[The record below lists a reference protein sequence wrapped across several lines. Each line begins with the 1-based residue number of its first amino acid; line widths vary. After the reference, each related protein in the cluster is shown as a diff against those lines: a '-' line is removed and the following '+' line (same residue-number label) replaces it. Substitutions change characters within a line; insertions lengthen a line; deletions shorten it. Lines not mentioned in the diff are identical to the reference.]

1 MKENIVK
8 YKCIK
13 KYVPRVFLGNE
24 VVSLTPDKIYKSVDG
39 IIIDN
44 RGKRKFADYLE
55 KYGYIERLD
64 KTVEGKYYYIVLDS
78 DTNRYAVES
87 CEWSGSVD
95 DKNRLSNGNLFRSL
109 SRAAEH
115 ADCLNRSCDANA
127 VINED
132 GL

>member
-1 MKENIVK
+1 MEDNIVK

-39 IIIDN
+39 IIIDD
-44 RGKRKFADYLE
+44 RGRRKFADYLE

-64 KTVEGKYYYIVLDS
+64 KTVAGKYYYIVLNP
-78 DTNRYAVES
+78 DTNIYSVES
-87 CEWSGSVD
+87 CEWSNSAD
-95 DKNRLSNGNLFRSL
+95 DENRRYNGNLFMSL
-109 SRAAEH
+109 SRAAEC
-115 ADCLNRSCDANA
+115 AEYLNRNCDANA
-127 VINED
+127 VMNKD

>member
-1 MKENIVK
+1 MEENIVK
-8 YKCIK
+8 YKCVK
-13 KYVPRVFLGNE
+13 KYVPRMFLSNE
-24 VVSLTPDKIYKSVDG
+24 VVSLTPNKIYKSVDG

-64 KTVEGKYYYIVLDS
+64 KTVAGKYYYVVLNS
-78 DTNRYAVES
+78 DTNMYAVES
-87 CEWSGSVD
+87 CEWTCSAD
-95 DKNRLSNGNLFRSL
+95 DKNRLSNGNLFMSL
-109 SRAAEH
+109 SKAAEH
-115 ADCLNRSCDANA
+115 TEYLNRNCDANA